1 MKILLKF
8 PSRERPT
15 KLLEV
20 YKKYI
25 SMASNSS
32 EIHGLITLDSNDYT
46 LTPEL
51 IKDLEEVH
59 PQTQIIVSLS
69 GSKIKAVNRDMDKA
83 PDYDII
89 LLASDDMIPQIMG
102 YDEIIRQNM
111 QKLYPD
117 TDGVLWFNDGLQG
130 SRLNT
135 LCILGKKYYQRF
147 GYIYHPAYK
156 SLYCDNEFMIV
167 ANALKKQTYIDQII
181 IRHEHHVTGKVP
193 IDPLYA
199 INDSYDKEDHETFA
213 KRLRLGF
220 PI

>member
-8 PSRERPT
+8 PSRERPQ

-25 SMASNSS
+25 SMAFDSS
-32 EIHGLITLDSNDYT
+32 LIHGLITLDSNDYT
-46 LTPEL
+46 VTPEL

-59 PQTQIIVSLS
+59 SQTKVIVGIS

-83 PDYDII
+83 PEYDII

-102 YDEIIRQNM
+102 YDHIIRQNM
-111 QKLYPD
+111 LSLYPD

-135 LCILGKKYYQRF
+135 LCILGKTYYERF

-156 SLYCDNEFMIV
+156 SLYCDNEFMHV
-167 ANALKKQTYIDQII
+167 AARSNKQTYIDQVII
-181 IRHEHHVTGKVP
+181 KHEHHLTGKTP
-193 IDPLYA
+193 LDPLYV
-199 INDSYDKEDHETFA
+199 INDSYDKEDCETYM
-213 KRLRLGF
+213 KRIKLGF
-220 PI
+220 PV

>member
-1 MKILLKF
+1 MRILLKF
-8 PSRERPT
+8 PSRERPQ

-25 SMASNSS
+25 SMAFDSS
-32 EIHGLITLDSNDYT
+32 LIHGLITLDSNDYT
-46 LTPEL
+46 VTPEL
-51 IKDLEEVH
+51 IKNLEEVH
-59 PQTQIIVSLS
+59 PQTKIIVGLS
-69 GSKIKAVNRDMDKA
+69 GSKIKAVNRDMNKA

-102 YDEIIRQNM
+102 YDHIIRQNM
-111 QKLYPD
+111 QNLYPD

-135 LCILGKKYYQRF
+135 LCILGKTYNQRF

-156 SLYCDNEFMIV
+156 SLYCDNEFMQV
-167 ANALKKQTYIDQII
+167 ASRLNKQTYIDQVII
-181 IRHEHHVTGKVP
+181 KHEHHITGIIP

-199 INDSYDKEDHETFA
+199 INDSYDKEDCETYM
-213 KRLRLGF
+213 KRIKLGF
-220 PI
+220 P